1 MPLPAAALLAA
12 LGTAVRVGGR
22 ASLAYSGV
30 KLFKGTAKKVK
41 KAGKRTYL
49 MTKGK
54 STTGYMKQNQFN
66 KQYNIIG
73 KKYCR

>member
-22 ASLAYSGV
+22 LSLAHAGV
-30 KLFKGTAKKVK
+30 KLFKGPAKKITK
-41 KAGKRTYL
+41 SRKRTYL

-54 STTGYMKQNQFN
+54 STTGYMKQNNFK

-73 KKYCR
+73 KKYGR

>member
-22 ASLAYSGV
+22 LSLAHAGV

-54 STTGYMKQNQFN
+54 STTGYMKQNKFN

-73 KKYCR
+73 KKYGR